1 VPNVLRGGYRASRP
15 HDGVIDDASSFFV
28 RVLQCCA
35 TGGLTMSRTR
45 FTESIGALT
54 LAFAASS
61 CAAKVV
67 LRPIVPEQ
75 LDVSAEQALALRAQ
89 ANGVQI
95 YTCAAVDDSSH
106 FAWTLKGPEADLFDS
121 SGRKIGRHYAGP
133 TWEAFDGSKVG
144 ASVRARADSPDG
156 RAIPWLL
163 LAATSNAGTGV
174 LTHVASIQRL
184 NTAGGT
190 NPPPQTCDAANV
202 GAERRVPYTATYY
215 FYSANP

>member
-1 VPNVLRGGYRASRP
+1 
-15 HDGVIDDASSFFV
+15 
-28 RVLQCCA
+28 
-35 TGGLTMSRTR
+35 MSRTR
-45 FTESIGALT
+45 FTECIGALA
-54 LAFAASS
+54 LAFAAGS

-184 NTAGGT
+184 NTAGGA